1 MCQGTKQMRKKLQ
14 KPKSGIKAA
23 RKDTSG
29 VFDSVLVHFG
39 PEKARFHPTHLK
51 MSRSFITVP
60 TAWKLKP
67 LTEVSLEVH
76 VPKTKKGSMIKCHG
90 IIINCR
96 PIKNKKGHYQVDLL
110 LSDIPKKYENAFDR
124 LVPHARLT

>member
-1 MCQGTKQMRKKLQ
+1 MSTKTKKQ
-14 KPKSGIKAA
+14 KSKSGVNGAK
-23 RKDTSG
+23 KDTSG

-39 PEKARFHPTHLK
+39 PEKARFHPSHLK
-51 MSRSFITVP
+51 LSRSFITVP

-67 LTEVSLEVH
+67 LTEVCLEVH

-96 PIKNKKGHYQVDLL
+96 PIKENKGHYQVDLL
-110 LSDIPKKYENAFDR
+110 LSDVPKKYEKSIEK
-124 LVPHARLT
+124 LVPHAQLT